1 MAVTSLWP
9 IKYRL
14 DKVINYVRNPEKITE
29 EYYSENA
36 AMHIIDGVLEY
47 AADDTKTERREY
59 VTCLNCGEQTAARDF
74 VDTKKLWRKD
84 DGRLCY
90 HGYQSFK
97 PGEVNAETAHA
108 IGVELA
114 KQLWG
119 KRFQVV
125 VATHCNTGVYHNHFV
140 INSVSF
146 RDGYKFYNSKA
157 DYRQMREVS
166 DRLCRDHGLT
176 VIEEAK
182 GKGKNHALYTAEQ
195 NGKPT
200 HAQMIRGDIDRAI
213 DASLTRQEFFQ
224 TMREMGY
231 TITTHGKS
239 GAPLKHPKLTPPDAG
254 KNYRFNTLGED
265 YTLEQILERVY
276 RNAHRTPAFEE
287 PKPTLG
293 IMVQKR
299 SYKMTRKPAH
309 KLTGLRALYFKYCV
323 LLGIVKNHP
332 ERIQRPSYL
341 LREDVL
347 KLDRYIAIAKLL
359 IDNKIETVSDLQA
372 YRDGCQE
379 TVAQL
384 TTERGD
390 LRNALKRAER
400 TEDDPTKRKCMSQIK
415 LVSASIREAQKEVK
429 LCDEIEASSIQVSGK
444 LQQAKEAPS
453 REALRHQINL
463 SEREINDPKFYFLL
477 GIK

>member
-14 DKVINYVRNPEKITE
+14 DKVINYVRNPEKTTE

-36 AMHIIDGVLEY
+36 AMHVIDGVLEY
-47 AADDTKTERREY
+47 AADDTKTERRAY
-59 VTCLNCGEQTAARDF
+59 VTCLNCGEQTAAWDF
-74 VDTKKLWRKD
+74 VNTKKLWRKG

-119 KRFQVV
+119 DRFQVV
-125 VATHCNTGVYHNHFV
+125 VATHCNTGVYHNHLV

-166 DRLCRDHGLT
+166 DRLCREHGLS

-182 GKGKNHALYTAEQ
+182 GKGKNHALYAAEQ

-200 HAQMIRGDIDRAI
+200 HSQMIRGDIDRAI
-213 DASLTRQEFFQ
+213 AASLTRQEFFQ
-224 TMREMGY
+224 VMEKMGY

-254 KNYRFNTLGED
+254 KNYRFDTLGED
-265 YTLEQILERVY
+265 YTLERILDRVY
-276 RNAHRTPAFEE
+276 SNTYRTPAFEE
-287 PKPTLG
+287 PKPTIG
-293 IMVQKR
+293 IIVQKR
-299 SYKMTRKPAH
+299 TYKMTRKPAH
-309 KLTGLRALYFKYCV
+309 KLAGLRALYFKYCV

-347 KLDRYIAIAKLL
+347 KLDRYIEKAKLL
-359 IDNKIETVSDLQA
+359 IDNKIETLADLQV
-372 YRDGCQE
+372 YREGLQE
-379 TVAQL
+379 SIAQL
-384 TTERGD
+384 TAERQD
-390 LRNALKRAER
+390 LRNAMIRAGLM
-400 TEDDPTKRKCMSQIK
+400 EDEPSKLYYAAQIK
-415 LVSASIREAQKEVK
+415 QISASIRYVRKEIK
-429 LCDEIEASSIQVSGK
+429 LCDEIESNSTQVSEK
-444 LQQAKEAPS
+444 LKQVNTKSNRTGPK
-453 REALRHQINL
+453 HQIANMFTPF
-463 SEREINDPKFYFLL
+463 RN
-477 GIK
+477 GT

>member
-36 AMHIIDGVLEY
+36 AMHVIDGVLEY

-74 VDTKKLWRKD
+74 IDTKKLWRKD

-97 PGEVNAETAHA
+97 PREVNAETAHA

-119 KRFQVV
+119 ERFQVV

-166 DRLCRDHGLT
+166 DRLCREHGLS

-182 GKGKNHALYTAEQ
+182 GKGKNHALYAAEQ

-200 HAQMIRGDIDRAI
+200 HSQMIRNDIDRAVA
-213 DASLTRQEFFQ
+213 ASLTEQEFY
-224 TMREMGY
+224 RLLWEMGY
-231 TITTHGKS
+231 TVTTHGTS
-239 GAPLKHPKLTPPDAG
+239 GAPLKHPKITPPGG
-254 KNYRFNTLGED
+254 KKNFRFDSLGEE
-265 YTLEQILERVY
+265 YVLERILDRVHENMHRKQPFEVPPQRHY
-276 RNAHRTPAFEE
+276 R
-287 PKPTLG
+287 
-293 IMVQKR
+293 M
-299 SYKMTRKPAH
+299 KMTRKPVK
-309 KLTGLRALYFKYCV
+309 KLTGLRALYFRYCYE
-323 LLGIVKNHP
+323 LGIIVKHP
-332 ERIQRPSYL
+332 NRTKRVSYL
-341 LREDVL
+341 LRDDVI
-347 KLDRYIAIAKLL
+347 KLDRYIAKAKLL
-359 IDNKIETVSDLQA
+359 IDNKIETVTDLQA
-372 YRDGCQE
+372 YREGLKAS
-379 TVAQL
+379 VAQL
-384 TTERGD
+384 TAERQD
-390 LRNALKRAER
+390 LQNTMKRAER
-400 TEDDPTKRKCMSQIK
+400 AEDEPAKRASAAQIK
-415 LVSASIREAQKEVK
+415 QVSAIIRKVQKEVK
-429 LCDEIEASSIQVSGK
+429 LCDEVEASSAQVSEK
-444 LQQAKEAPS
+444 LRQAKEES
-453 REALRHQINL
+453 IRERLHYQINSL
-463 SEREINDPKFYFLL
+463 NRQAKETSDFGEVCER
-477 GIK
+477 

>member
-36 AMHIIDGVLEY
+36 AMHVIDGVLEY

-59 VTCLNCGEQTAARDF
+59 VTCLNCEEQTAARDF
-74 VDTKKLWRKD
+74 IDTKKLWRKD

-119 KRFQVV
+119 ERFQVV

-166 DRLCRDHGLT
+166 DRLCREHGLS

-182 GKGKNHALYTAEQ
+182 GKGKNHALYAAEQ

-200 HAQMIRGDIDRAI
+200 HAQMIRDDIDRAI
-213 DASLTRQEFFQ
+213 AASLTRQEFF
-224 TMREMGY
+224 R
-231 TITTHGKS
+231 S
-239 GAPLKHPKLTPPDAG
+239 WNRWATPSPPTA
-254 KNYRFNTLGED
+254 KA
-265 YTLEQILERVY
+265 
-276 RNAHRTPAFEE
+276 AHR
-287 PKPTLG
+287 
-293 IMVQKR
+293 
-299 SYKMTRKPAH
+299 
-309 KLTGLRALYFKYCV
+309 
-323 LLGIVKNHP
+323 
-332 ERIQRPSYL
+332 
-341 LREDVL
+341 
-347 KLDRYIAIAKLL
+347 
-359 IDNKIETVSDLQA
+359 
-372 YRDGCQE
+372 
-379 TVAQL
+379 
-384 TTERGD
+384 
-390 LRNALKRAER
+390 
-400 TEDDPTKRKCMSQIK
+400 
-415 LVSASIREAQKEVK
+415 
-429 LCDEIEASSIQVSGK
+429 
-444 LQQAKEAPS
+444 
-453 REALRHQINL
+453 
-463 SEREINDPKFYFLL
+463 
-477 GIK
+477 

>member
-1 MAVTSLWP
+1 MKRSL
-9 IKYRL
+9 
-14 DKVINYVRNPEKITE
+14 NANA
-29 EYYSENA
+29 YYSENA
-36 AMHIIDGVLEY
+36 AMHVIDGVLEY

-74 VDTKKLWRKD
+74 VNTKKLRRKD

-119 KRFQVV
+119 ERFQVV
-125 VATHCNTGVYHNHFV
+125 VATHCNTGVYHNHLV

-166 DRLCRDHGLT
+166 DRLCREHGLS

-182 GKGKNHALYTAEQ
+182 GKGKNHALYAAEQ

-213 DASLTRQEFFQ
+213 AASLTRQEFFQ
-224 TMREMGY
+224 VMEQMGY

-254 KNYRFNTLGED
+254 KNYRFDTLGED
-265 YTLEQILERVY
+265 YTLERILDRIY
-276 RNAHRTPAFEE
+276 SNTYRTPAFEE

-293 IMVQKR
+293 IVVQKR
-299 SYKMTRKPAH
+299 TYKMARKPAH

-347 KLDRYIAIAKLL
+347 KLDRYIAKAKLL
-359 IDNKIETVSDLQA
+359 IDHKIETIQDLHDYRKSLVESVSLLCDVRKRLS
-372 YRDGCQE
+372 
-379 TVAQL
+379 
-384 TTERGD
+384 
-390 LRNALKRAER
+390 NSLKRKAP
-400 TEDDPTKRKCMSQIK
+400 TEDDPANQAWTVQISMLSDEIKRARI
-415 LVSASIREAQKEVK
+415 EEK
-429 LCDEIEASSIQVSGK
+429 LCDKIESSHAEGHVILSN
-444 LQQAKEAPS
+444 LQYNTEQYSTKHS
-453 REALRHQINL
+453 RNSTSWHR
-463 SEREINDPKFYFLL
+463 
-477 GIK
+477 

>member
-9 IKYRL
+9 IKFRP

-29 EYYSENA
+29 EHYSENA
-36 AMHIIDGVLEY
+36 AMHVVDGVLEY

-59 VTCLNCGEQTAARDF
+59 VTCLNCGEQTASRDF
-74 VDTKKLWRKD
+74 VNTKKLWRKD

-140 INSVSF
+140 VNSVSF
-146 RDGYKFYNSKA
+146 LDGYKFCNTHA
-157 DYRQMREVS
+157 DYRQMREAS
-166 DRLCRDHGLT
+166 DRLCREHGLS

-182 GKGKNHALYTAEQ
+182 GRGKNHALYAAEK

-213 DASLTRQEFFQ
+213 AASLTRQEFFQ
-224 TMREMGY
+224 VMEQMGY

-254 KNYRFNTLGED
+254 KNYRFDTLGED
-265 YTLEQILERVY
+265 YTLERILY
-276 RNAHRTPAFEE
+276 RIYANTHRTPAFAE
-287 PKPTLG
+287 PKPAFG
-293 IMVQKR
+293 IVVQR
-299 SYKMTRKPAH
+299 HTYKMTRKPAH

-323 LLGIVKNHP
+323 LLGTVKNHP
-332 ERIQRPSYL
+332 ERIKRPSYL

-347 KLDRYIAIAKLL
+347 KLDRYVAKATLL
-359 IDNKIETVSDLQA
+359 IDNKIETVADLQS
-372 YRDGCQE
+372 YREGLRE
-379 TVAQL
+379 SVVQL
-384 TTERGD
+384 SAERQD
-390 LRNALKRAER
+390 LRNTLKRAER
-400 TEDDPTKRKCMSQIK
+400 GEDEPAKRDCAAQIK
-415 LVSASIREAQKEVK
+415 RVSTSIRKVWKEIK
-429 LCDEIEASSIQVSGK
+429 LCDEIETCSIKVSDK
-444 LQQAKEAPS
+444 LQQTREEPNKETP
-453 REALRHQINL
+453 LRQINP
-463 SEREINDPKFYFLL
+463 SERSTHS
-477 GIK
+477 

>member
-47 AADDTKTERREY
+47 AADDTKTERRAY

-74 VDTKKLWRKD
+74 VNTKKLWRKD

-119 KRFQVV
+119 ERFQVV

-254 KNYRFNTLGED
+254 KNYRFDTLGED

-276 RNAHRTPAFEE
+276 SNAHRTPAFEE
-287 PKPTLG
+287 PKQTLG
-293 IMVQKR
+293 IVIQKR

-323 LLGIVKNHP
+323 LLGLVKNHP

-347 KLDRYIAIAKLL
+347 KLDRYIAKAKLL
-359 IDNKIETVSDLQA
+359 IDNKIETVPSLLCSLA
-372 YRDGCQE
+372 APGFSGLSPRFPGKIS
-379 TVAQL
+379 
-384 TTERGD
+384 R
-390 LRNALKRAER
+390 
-400 TEDDPTKRKCMSQIK
+400 
-415 LVSASIREAQKEVK
+415 SIIPLWRFIFPKNSF
-429 LCDEIEASSIQVSGK
+429 L
-444 LQQAKEAPS
+444 
-453 REALRHQINL
+453 L
-463 SEREINDPKFYFLL
+463 SEFVSNCDRTRETTFSCFEEESIFDPC
-477 GIK
+477 GV

>member
-36 AMHIIDGVLEY
+36 AMHVIDGVMEY

-59 VTCLNCGEQTAARDF
+59 VTCLNCGEQTAAQDF

-119 KRFQVV
+119 ERFQVV
-125 VATHCNTGVYHNHFV
+125 VATHCNTGVYHNHLV
-140 INSVSF
+140 LNSVSF

-166 DRLCRDHGLT
+166 DRLCREHGLSI
-176 VIEEAK
+176 IEEAR
-182 GKGKNHALYTAEQ
+182 GKGKNHVLYAAEQ

-200 HAQMIRGDIDRAI
+200 HSQMIRSDIDRAI
-213 DASLTRQEFFQ
+213 AASLTKQEFFQ
-224 TMREMGY
+224 VMEQMGY

-254 KNYRFNTLGED
+254 KNYRFDTLGEN
-265 YTLEQILERVY
+265 YTLERIWERIY
-276 RNAHRTPAFEE
+276 ENPRRTPAFAE
-287 PKPTLG
+287 PRPMRG
-293 IMVQKR
+293 ILIQKR
-299 SYKMTRKPAH
+299 TYKMTRKPAK

-323 LLGIVKNHP
+323 LLGTVKNHP

-359 IDNKIETVSDLQA
+359 IDNKIETVADLQV
-372 YRDGCQE
+372 YRESLQAS
-379 TVAQL
+379 VAQL
-384 TTERGD
+384 TAERQD

-400 TEDDPTKRKCMSQIK
+400 AEDEPAKRDCSAQIMQ
-415 LVSASIREAQKEVK
+415 VSASIREALKESK
-429 LCDEIEASSIQVSGK
+429 LCNEIEANSTKISEKYRQTK
-444 LQQAKEAPS
+444 DEPNKEWSQCHIFP
-453 REALRHQINL
+453 
-463 SEREINDPKFYFLL
+463 L
-477 GIK
+477 GHSVITPH

>member
-36 AMHIIDGVLEY
+36 AMHVIDGVLEY

-119 KRFQVV
+119 ERFQVV
-125 VATHCNTGVYHNHFV
+125 VATHCNTGVYHNHLV

-157 DYRQMREVS
+157 DYHQMREVS
-166 DRLCRDHGLT
+166 DRLCWEHGLS
-176 VIEEAK
+176 VIEETK
-182 GKGKNHALYTAEQ
+182 GKGKNHALYAAEQ

-200 HAQMIRGDIDRAI
+200 HAQMIRSDIDRSIA
-213 DASLTRQEFFQ
+213 ASLTKQEFFQ
-224 TMREMGY
+224 VMEQMGY

-254 KNYRFNTLGED
+254 KNYRFDTLGED
-265 YTLEQILERVY
+265 YTLEHILDRVY
-276 RNAHRTPAFEE
+276 SNTHRTPAFEE

-293 IMVQKR
+293 IVVQKH

-347 KLDRYIAIAKLL
+347 KLDRNIAKAKLL
-359 IDNKIETVSDLQA
+359 IDNKIETVTDLRA
-372 YRDGCQE
+372 YREGLQE
-379 TVAQL
+379 SVVQL
-384 TTERGD
+384 TAERQD
-390 LRNALKRAER
+390 LRNALKRVVRAED
-400 TEDDPTKRKCMSQIK
+400 EPAKREGIVQIK
-415 LVSASIREAQKEVK
+415 RVSASIRAVREEAK
-429 LCDEIEASSIQVSGK
+429 LCDEIGDNCVQVSERLRQTMDRQNRLVSLG
-444 LQQAKEAPS
+444 QVYPS
-453 REALRHQINL
+453 
-463 SEREINDPKFYFLL
+463 FLPPHS
-477 GIK
+477 KD

>member
-9 IKYRL
+9 IKTRL

-36 AMHIIDGVLEY
+36 AMYVIDGVLDY

-59 VTCLNCGEQTAARDF
+59 VTCLNCNEQSAAKDF
-74 VDTKKLWRKD
+74 VHIKKLHRKN

-90 HGYQSFK
+90 HGYQSFR

-114 KQLWG
+114 RRLWG
-119 KRFQVV
+119 ERFQVV
-125 VATHCNTGVYHNHFV
+125 VATHCNTGTYHSHFV

-146 RDGYKFYNSKA
+146 ADGYKFDNTPA

-166 DRLCRDHGLT
+166 DQLCREYGLS
-176 VIEEAK
+176 VIEQPK
-182 GKGKNHALYTAEQ
+182 QGGKNYGLYAAEQ

-200 HAQMIRGDIDRAI
+200 HSQMIRGDIDRAI
-213 DASLTRQEFFQ
+213 AASLTKQEFFQ

-231 TITTHGKS
+231 TITTHGTS

-254 KNYRFNTLGED
+254 KNYRFDTLGED
-265 YTLEQILERVY
+265 YTLERIWERIY
-276 RNAHRTPAFEE
+276 ENPRRTPAFAERR
-287 PKPTLG
+287 PMQG
-293 IMVQKR
+293 ILIQKR
-299 SYKMTRKPAH
+299 SYKMTRKPAK
-309 KLTGLRALYFKYCV
+309 KLTGLRALYFKYCL
-323 LLGIVKNHP
+323 LLGTVKNHP

-347 KLDRYIAIAKLL
+347 KLDRYIAIATLL
-359 IDNKIETVSDLQA
+359 IDNKIETVTDLQA
-372 YRDGCQE
+372 YREGLQE
-379 TVAQL
+379 SVAQL
-384 TTERGD
+384 TAERQD

-400 TEDDPTKRKCMSQIK
+400 SEDEPTKRDCVKQIK
-415 LVSASIREAQKEVK
+415 QVSASLRKVRKEVK
-429 LCDEIEASSIQVSGK
+429 LCDEVEANTANVSEK
-444 LQQAKEAPS
+444 LRQTMEAPN
-453 REALRHQINL
+453 REAPWCQIYR
-463 SEREINDPKFYFLL
+463 SEL
-477 GIK
+477 

>member
-1 MAVTSLWP
+1 MKRSL
-9 IKYRL
+9 
-14 DKVINYVRNPEKITE
+14 NANA
-29 EYYSENA
+29 YYSENA
-36 AMHIIDGVLEY
+36 AMHVIDGVLEY

-59 VTCLNCGEQTAARDF
+59 VTCLNCGEQTAAQDF
-74 VDTKKLWRKD
+74 VNTKKLWRKD

-97 PGEVNAETAHA
+97 PGEVNSETAHA

-119 KRFQVV
+119 ERFQVV

-166 DRLCRDHGLT
+166 DRLCREHGLS
-176 VIEEAK
+176 VIEEVK
-182 GKGKNHALYTAEQ
+182 GKGKNHALYAAEQ

-200 HAQMIRGDIDRAI
+200 HAQMIRGDVDRAI
-213 DASLTRQEFFQ
+213 AASLTRQEFFQ
-224 TMREMGY
+224 VLEKMGY

-254 KNYRFNTLGED
+254 KNYRFDTLGED
-265 YTLEQILERVY
+265 YTLERILDRIY
-276 RNAHRTPAFEE
+276 SNTHRTPAFEE
-287 PKPTLG
+287 PKQTLG
-293 IMVQKR
+293 IVVQKR
-299 SYKMTRKPAH
+299 TYKMTREPAH

-332 ERIQRPSYL
+332 ERIKRPSYL

-347 KLDRYIAIAKLL
+347 KLDLYIAKAKLL
-359 IDNKIETVSDLQA
+359 INNKIETIPDLQD
-372 YRDGCQE
+372 YRRGLIE
-379 TVAQL
+379 SAASL
-384 TTERGD
+384 SAERKRLCG
-390 LRNALKRAER
+390 ALKEL
-400 TEDDPTKRKCMSQIK
+400 DCVGDKCAKPECMDQIK
-415 LVSASIREAQKEVK
+415 QVTSAISCAKKKEL
-429 LCDEIEASSIQVSGK
+429 LCDDIEANSSLIFKRLKIHSEPAD
-444 LQQAKEAPS
+444 LETFT
-453 REALRHQINL
+453 HQI
-463 SEREINDPKFYFLL
+463 SDIPTQ
-477 GIK
+477 I

>member
-36 AMHIIDGVLEY
+36 AMHVIDGVLEY
-47 AADDTKTERREY
+47 AADDTKTERRAY

-97 PGEVNAETAHA
+97 PGEVNAATAHA

-114 KQLWG
+114 EQLWG
-119 KRFQVV
+119 ERFQVV
-125 VATHCNTGVYHNHFV
+125 VATHCNTGSYHNHFV

-166 DRLCRDHGLT
+166 DRLCREHGLSI
-176 VIEEAK
+176 IEEAR
-182 GKGKNHALYTAEQ
+182 GKGKNHALYAAKQ

-213 DASLTRQEFFQ
+213 AASLTKQEFFQ
-224 TMREMGY
+224 VMEQMGY

-254 KNYRFNTLGED
+254 KNYRFDTLGEN
-265 YTLEQILERVY
+265 YTLERIWERIY
-276 RNAHRTPAFEE
+276 ENPRRTPAFAE
-287 PKPTLG
+287 PRPMRG
-293 IMVQKR
+293 ILIQKR
-299 SYKMTRKPAH
+299 TYKMTRKPA
-309 KLTGLRALYFKYCV
+309 KNLTGLRALYFKYCV
-323 LLGIVKNHP
+323 LLGTVKNHP

-359 IDNKIETVSDLQA
+359 IDNKIETVADLQV
-372 YRDGCQE
+372 YRESLQAS
-379 TVAQL
+379 VAQL
-384 TTERGD
+384 TAERQD

-400 TEDDPTKRKCMSQIK
+400 AEDEPAKRDCSAQIMQ
-415 LVSASIREAQKEVK
+415 VSASIREALKESK
-429 LCDEIEASSIQVSGK
+429 LCNEIEANSTKISEKYRQTK
-444 LQQAKEAPS
+444 DEPNKEWSQCHIFP
-453 REALRHQINL
+453 
-463 SEREINDPKFYFLL
+463 L
-477 GIK
+477 GHSVITPH

>member
-36 AMHIIDGVLEY
+36 AMHVIDGVLEY

-59 VTCLNCGEQTAARDF
+59 VTCLNCGEQTAAQDF
-74 VDTKKLWRKD
+74 VNTKKLWRKD

-97 PGEVNAETAHA
+97 PGEVNSETAHA

-119 KRFQVV
+119 ERFQVV

-166 DRLCRDHGLT
+166 DRLCREHGLS
-176 VIEEAK
+176 VIEEVK
-182 GKGKNHALYTAEQ
+182 GKGKNHALYAAEQ

-200 HAQMIRGDIDRAI
+200 HAQMIRGDVDRAI
-213 DASLTRQEFFQ
+213 AASLTRQEFFQ
-224 TMREMGY
+224 VLEKMGY

-254 KNYRFNTLGED
+254 KNYRFDTLGED
-265 YTLEQILERVY
+265 YTLERILDRIY
-276 RNAHRTPAFEE
+276 SNTHRTPAFEE
-287 PKPTLG
+287 PKQTLG
-293 IMVQKR
+293 IVVQKR
-299 SYKMTRKPAH
+299 TYKMTRKPAH

-332 ERIQRPSYL
+332 ERIKRPSYL

-347 KLDRYIAIAKLL
+347 KLDLYIAKAKLL
-359 IDNKIETVSDLQA
+359 INNKIETIPDLQD
-372 YRDGCQE
+372 YRRGLIE
-379 TVAQL
+379 SAASL
-384 TTERGD
+384 SAERKRLCG
-390 LRNALKRAER
+390 ALKEL
-400 TEDDPTKRKCMSQIK
+400 DCVGDKCAKPECMDQIK
-415 LVSASIREAQKEVK
+415 QVTSAISCAKKKEL
-429 LCDEIEASSIQVSGK
+429 LCDDIEANSSLIFKRLKIHSEPAD
-444 LQQAKEAPS
+444 LETFT
-453 REALRHQINL
+453 HQI
-463 SEREINDPKFYFLL
+463 SDIPTQ
-477 GIK
+477 I